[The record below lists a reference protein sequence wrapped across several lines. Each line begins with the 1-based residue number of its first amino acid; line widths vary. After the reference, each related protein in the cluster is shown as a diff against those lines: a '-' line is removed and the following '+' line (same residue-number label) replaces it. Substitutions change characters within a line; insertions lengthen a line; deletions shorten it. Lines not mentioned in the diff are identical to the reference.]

1 MARKI
6 VEVELKAVG
15 GDKAVQEINEV
26 TQSLTKLEKQEKKNT
41 KETESLTDSVTTNG
55 GAMGILN
62 ELTGGMAQ
70 RFKDS
75 YEALALTNK
84 GLKGMKGALLATGI
98 GAAVIAVGYLVANFR
113 EVQIFLGFINPQMEK
128 LNETMT
134 EANIAAIDAARGL
147 ETLQRIVLDTT
158 RSEEVRNQ
166 ALSELSKTVVEL
178 NGITLDQSDALDAV
192 TKATAPYIAAT
203 MARAKADAFAKL
215 VAEEEANLVRKR
227 IENQK
232 KLADA
237 TEDAAG
243 LDLFGSAGR
252 FIENYNEEIENQT
265 QLINDLTNQ
274 FTDLSAEA
282 LLAESAI
289 NSVNT
294 KRSSSVKT
302 NTEIVKENTKDIQKL
317 TLAQQEFARNSFF
330 MPGVGWVD
338 KETFQ
343 TLKDRREQQLSD
355 EADSDEFWAQ
365 VKKDAAEEEVERDK
379 RVAEMKIDIE
389 QRVLDA
395 KRKSVDLAIGLF
407 GAETAAG
414 KAALIAKQIMAARE
428 MIDDAR
434 KTITFSTLAA
444 ARSSAA
450 VAEGTAQ
457 TAKIGFPQNIPMLI
471 AYALQA
477 AGIVSAISSALRK
490 SKSVASSVDG
500 AGGGGGGVD
509 PAPVIATPAVSTE
522 SFLPQFSTVGASG
535 VNQLADALGGQ
546 SPVRAFVV
554 SGDVSTAQQ
563 LDRNIIQS
571 ASLG

>member
-15 GDKAVQEINEV
+15 ADKAVQEINEV
-26 TQSLTKLEKQEKKNT
+26 TQSLNQLEKQEQKNT

-113 EVQIFLGFINPQMEK
+113 EVQIALGFIDPQMEK
-128 LNETMT
+128 LNETMD
-134 EANIAAIDAARGL
+134 EANVAAHEAARGL
-147 ETLQRIVLDTT
+147 QTLQRIILDTT
-158 RSEEVRNQ
+158 RSEEVRES
-166 ALSELSKTVVEL
+166 ALRELSKTVVEL
-178 NGITLDQSDALDAV
+178 NDVNLDQVDALEQV
-192 TKATAPYIAAT
+192 VKMTAPYIKAT

-215 VAEEEANLVRKR
+215 IAEEQAELIKNRAV
-227 IENQK
+227 
-232 KLADA
+232 A
-237 TEDAAG
+237 TRE
-243 LDLFGSAGR
+243 
-252 FIENYNEEIENQT
+252 YNEEVAGGVNIFNAAVHRDFALLNQEFD
-265 QLINDLTNQ
+265 QQAAFLDELSQ
-274 FTDLSAEA
+274 QHTDLVADA
-282 LLAESAI
+282 VVAESALTKG
-289 NSVNT
+289 NT
-294 KRSSSVKT
+294 KRSSSVRE
-302 NTEIVKENTKDIQKL
+302 NTEVVVENTKSVQKL
-317 TLAQQEFARNSFF
+317 TLAQQEFARNMFF
-330 MPGVGWVD
+330 IPGVGYVD

-343 TLKDRREQQLSD
+343 TLKDRRDQQLSD
-355 EADSDEFWAQ
+355 QADSDEFWNQ
-365 VKKDAAEEEVERDK
+365 VADDEAEKSIARDK

-395 KRKSVDLAIGLF
+395 KRKAVDLAIGLF

-414 KAALIAKQIMAARE
+414 KAALIAKQIMGARE
-428 MIDDAR
+428 MIDQAR
-434 KTITFSTLAA
+434 KTITFSSLAA
-444 ARSSAA
+444 AESSAA
-450 VAEGTAQ
+450 VAEGTAK

-477 AGIVSAISSALRK
+477 AGIVSAMSSALRK
-490 SKSVASSVDG
+490 SKSVASSVG

-509 PAPVIATPAVSTE
+509 PVPAIATPAVSTE

-535 VNQLADALGGQ
+535 VNQLADVLGGQ

>member
-15 GDKAVQEINEV
+15 ADKAVQEINEV
-26 TQSLTKLEKQEKKNT
+26 TQSLNQLEKQEQKNT

-84 GLKGMKGALLATGI
+84 GLKGLKGALLATGI

-113 EVQIFLGFINPQMEK
+113 DVQIALGIIDPQMEK
-128 LNETMT
+128 LNATMD
-134 EANIAAIDAARGL
+134 EANVAAHEAARGL
-147 ETLQRIVLDTT
+147 QTLQRIILDTT
-158 RSEEVRNQ
+158 RSEEVRES
-166 ALSELSKTVVEL
+166 ALRELSKTVVEL
-178 NGITLDQSDALDAV
+178 NDVNLDQVDALEQVVAM
-192 TKATAPYIAAT
+192 TAPYIKAT

-215 VAEEEANLVRKR
+215 IAEEQAELIKNRAV
-227 IENQK
+227 
-232 KLADA
+232 A
-237 TEDAAG
+237 TRE
-243 LDLFGSAGR
+243 
-252 FIENYNEEIENQT
+252 YNEEVAGGVGLFNAAVHR
-265 QLINDLTNQ
+265 D
-274 FTDLSAEA
+274 FA
-282 LLAESAI
+282 LLNQEFDQQGEFLDELGGQYEDLVADAVVAESALTK
-289 NSVNT
+289 VNK
-294 KRSSSVKT
+294 KRSSSVRE
-302 NTEIVKENTKDIQKL
+302 NTEVVKENTKSVQNL
-317 TLAQQEFARNSFF
+317 TLAQQDFARKMFF

-414 KAALIAKQIMAARE
+414 KAALIAKQIMAAKE
-428 MIDDAR
+428 MIDQAR
-434 KTITFSTLAA
+434 KTITFSSLAA
-444 ARSSAA
+444 AESSAA
-450 VAEGTAQ
+450 VAEGTAK

-477 AGIVSAISSALRK
+477 AGIVSAMSSALRK
-490 SKSVASSVDG
+490 SKSVASSVG

-509 PAPVIATPAVSTE
+509 PVPAIATPAVSTE

-535 VNQLADALGGQ
+535 VNQLADVLGGQ

>member
-15 GDKAVQEINEV
+15 ADKAVQEINEV
-26 TQSLTKLEKQEKKNT
+26 TQSLNQLEKQEQKNT

-84 GLKGMKGALLATGI
+84 GLKGLKGALLATGI

-113 EVQIFLGFINPQMEK
+113 DVQIALGIIDPQMEK
-128 LNETMT
+128 LNATMD
-134 EANIAAIDAARGL
+134 EANVAAHEAARGL
-147 ETLQRIVLDTT
+147 QTLQRIILDTT
-158 RSEEVRNQ
+158 RSEEVRES
-166 ALSELSKTVVEL
+166 ALRELSKTVVEL
-178 NGITLDQSDALDAV
+178 NDVNLDQVDALEQVVAM
-192 TKATAPYIAAT
+192 TAPYIKAT

-215 VAEEEANLVRKR
+215 IAEEQAELIKNRAV
-227 IENQK
+227 
-232 KLADA
+232 A
-237 TEDAAG
+237 TRE
-243 LDLFGSAGR
+243 
-252 FIENYNEEIENQT
+252 YNEEVAGGVGLFNAAVHR
-265 QLINDLTNQ
+265 D
-274 FTDLSAEA
+274 FA
-282 LLAESAI
+282 LLNQEFDQQGEFLDELGGQYEDLVADAVVAESALTK
-289 NSVNT
+289 VNK
-294 KRSSSVKT
+294 KRSSSVRE
-302 NTEIVKENTKDIQKL
+302 NTEVVKENTKSVQNL
-317 TLAQQEFARNSFF
+317 TLAQQDFARKMFF

-365 VKKDAAEEEVERDK
+365 VKKDSAEEEVERDK

-414 KAALIAKQIMAARE
+414 KAALIAKQIMAAKE
-428 MIDDAR
+428 MIDQAR
-434 KTITFSTLAA
+434 KTITFSSLAA
-444 ARSSAA
+444 AESSAA
-450 VAEGTAQ
+450 VAEGTAK

-477 AGIVSAISSALRK
+477 AGIVSAMSSALRK
-490 SKSVASSVDG
+490 SKSVASSVG

-509 PAPVIATPAVSTE
+509 PVPAIATPAVSTE

-535 VNQLADALGGQ
+535 VNQLADVLGGQ

>member
-1 MARKI
+1 MARKV
-6 VEVELKAVG
+6 VEVELKAIG
-15 GDKAVQEINEV
+15 ADKAVQEINEV
-26 TQSLTKLEKQEKKNT
+26 TQSLNQLEKQEQKNT
-41 KETESLTDSVTTNG
+41 KESESLTDSVTTNG

-70 RFKDS
+70 RFKDA
-75 YEALALTNK
+75 YESLALANK
-84 GLKGMKGALLATGI
+84 GLTGLKGALLATGI

-113 EVQIFLGFINPQMEK
+113 EVQIALGFIDPQMEK
-128 LNETMT
+128 LNETMD
-134 EANIAAIDAARGL
+134 EANVAAHEAARGL
-147 ETLQRIVLDTT
+147 QTLQRIILDTT
-158 RSEEVRNQ
+158 RSEEVRNG
-166 ALSELSKTVVEL
+166 ALRELSKTVVEL
-178 NGITLDQSDALDAV
+178 NDVNLDQVGALEQVVAM
-192 TKATAPYIAAT
+192 TAPYIKAT

-215 VAEEEANLVRKR
+215 IAEEQAELIKNRAV
-227 IENQK
+227 
-232 KLADA
+232 A
-237 TEDAAG
+237 TRE
-243 LDLFGSAGR
+243 
-252 FIENYNEEIENQT
+252 YNEEVADGVNIFNAYVHRDFAELNQ
-265 QLINDLTNQ
+265 QFDQQAEFLDELGGQYEDLVA
-274 FTDLSAEA
+274 DAVS
-282 LLAESAI
+282 AESALI
-289 NSVNT
+289 RHRP
-294 KRSSSVKT
+294 KPPKT
-302 NTEIVKENTKDIQKL
+302 PDVVEEKKNDIQKL
-317 TLAQQEFARNSFF
+317 TLVQQEFARKMFF

-338 KETFQ
+338 KESFQ
-343 TLKDRREQQLSD
+343 ALKDKREQELSD
-355 EADSDEFWAQ
+355 QADSDEFWAQ

-414 KAALIAKQIMAARE
+414 KAALIAKQIMGARE
-428 MIDDAR
+428 MIDQAR
-434 KTITFSTLAA
+434 KTITFSSLAA
-444 ARSSAA
+444 AESSAA
-450 VAEGTAQ
+450 VAEGTAK

-477 AGIVSAISSALRK
+477 AGIVSAMSSALRK
-490 SKSVASSVDG
+490 SKSVASSVG

-509 PAPVIATPAVSTE
+509 PVPAIATPAVSSD

-535 VNQLADALGGQ
+535 VNQLADVLGGQ

>member
-15 GDKAVQEINEV
+15 ADKAVQEINEV
-26 TQSLTKLEKQEKKNT
+26 TQSLNQLEKQEQKNT

-84 GLKGMKGALLATGI
+84 GLKGLKGALLATGI

-113 EVQIFLGFINPQMEK
+113 DVQIALGIIDPQMEK
-128 LNETMT
+128 LNATMD
-134 EANIAAIDAARGL
+134 EANVAAHEAARGL
-147 ETLQRIVLDTT
+147 QTLQRIILDTT
-158 RSEEVRNQ
+158 RSEEVRES
-166 ALSELSKTVVEL
+166 ALRELSKTVVEL
-178 NGITLDQSDALDAV
+178 NDVNLDQVDALEQVVAM
-192 TKATAPYIAAT
+192 TAPYIKAT

-215 VAEEEANLVRKR
+215 IAEEQAELIKNRAV
-227 IENQK
+227 
-232 KLADA
+232 A
-237 TEDAAG
+237 TRE
-243 LDLFGSAGR
+243 
-252 FIENYNEEIENQT
+252 YNEEVAGGVGLFNAAVHR
-265 QLINDLTNQ
+265 D
-274 FTDLSAEA
+274 FA
-282 LLAESAI
+282 LLNQEFDQQGEFLDELGGQYEDLVADAVVAESALTK
-289 NSVNT
+289 VNK
-294 KRSSSVKT
+294 KRSSSVRE
-302 NTEIVKENTKDIQKL
+302 NTEVVKENTKSVQNL
-317 TLAQQEFARNSFF
+317 TLAQQDFARKMFF

-395 KRKSVDLAIGLF
+395 KRKAVDLAIGLF

-414 KAALIAKQIMAARE
+414 KAALIAKQIMAAKE
-428 MIDDAR
+428 MIDQAR
-434 KTITFSTLAA
+434 KTITFSSLAA
-444 ARSSAA
+444 AESSAA
-450 VAEGTAQ
+450 VAEGTAK

-477 AGIVSAISSALRK
+477 AGIVSAMSSALRK
-490 SKSVASSVDG
+490 SKSVASSVG

-509 PAPVIATPAVSTE
+509 PVPAIATPAVSTE

-535 VNQLADALGGQ
+535 VNQLADVLGGQ